1 MLDNQT
7 VSILLSLPCIEVTEV
22 VLEKGKIEIKC
33 ESILG
38 ESMCP
43 NCLSKTSKTKQKSV
57 KTVRDLPLLGREVY
71 LEITVRQY
79 VCENCNRHFNE
90 KFDFIEEHNLM
101 TKRMA
106 KYLYEC
112 AKKESVEHI
121 CGRENIQWKT
131 MQNIFEKYS
140 NQDIKELR
148 KRVVKK
154 IGMDEFA
161 IKKGKNNYAVVLVD
175 LETGM
180 VIDVLED
187 REKAA
192 IIAYFKEKGQEYCDQ
207 IEVFSCDMWEGF
219 SNAAK
224 ELFPNADVVIDRFHF
239 FHHLNQVLDRER
251 RRLRKKYP
259 NEEKIKN
266 IKWLL
271 YKKWD
276 NLESEEKQALL
287 KAFRYSK
294 ELRNLYFLKNE
305 LVNIFDSEISKEAAE
320 QICGEWIIHA
330 QSLNNASMN
339 IFLKTFSF
347 WKNDVLNFFT
357 HRVSN
362 GIVEGINNVIKMIK
376 RRAFGFRNFLNFRAK
391 IMVYFF

>member
-43 NCLSKTSKTKQKSV
+43 NCLSKTSKTNQKSV

>member
-1 MLDNQT
+1 
-7 VSILLSLPCIEVTEV
+7 
-22 VLEKGKIEIKC
+22 
-33 ESILG
+33 
-38 ESMCP
+38 
-43 NCLSKTSKTKQKSV
+43 
-57 KTVRDLPLLGREVY
+57 
-71 LEITVRQY
+71 
-79 VCENCNRHFNE
+79 
-90 KFDFIEEHNLM
+90 
-101 TKRMA
+101 
-106 KYLYEC
+106 
-112 AKKESVEHI
+112 
-121 CGRENIQWKT
+121 
-131 MQNIFEKYS
+131 
-140 NQDIKELR
+140 
-148 KRVVKK
+148 
-154 IGMDEFA
+154 MDEFA

>member
-7 VSILLSLPCIEVTEV
+7 VSILLSLSCIEVTEV

-43 NCLSKTSKTKQKSV
+43 NCLSKTSKTNQKSV